1 MSLTKVSI
9 LGKESI
15 HIGYDIQE
23 HIVNEIL
30 ANIKSS
36 TYVLIT
42 DTNIA
47 AHDHVVKIEQR
58 FRNAASKYEPSPRLL
73 KYLIAPGEMSK
84 SRETKAAVEDWLLMN
99 GCTRDTVILALGGGV
114 IGDMIGYVAATFM
127 RGVRFVQIP
136 TSLLAMV
143 DSSIG
148 GKTAIDT
155 PHGKNLVGAFWQPER
170 IFIELTFLET
180 LPEREFINGM
190 AEVIKTAAI
199 WNEQEFTRL
208 EQVNKPFFDAI
219 SKRDPK
225 TGRVNLNP
233 IKDIV
238 LDIVRGSV
246 QVKAEVVTKDEREG
260 GLRNLL
266 NFGHSIGHAF
276 EAILTPHI
284 LHGECVAIGCVLE
297 AELSRYLGHL
307 SASAVARLVAC
318 LKAYKLPVS
327 VLDPVVQRRA
337 NYTPCPVDSLLEIM
351 NVDKKNDGAKKKIAL
366 LSEIGKTYEPHATV
380 VADKD
385 IRFVLSDEVRVTA
398 HAAPAEFTV
407 VPPGSKSISNRV
419 LVLAALGTGPCRIE
433 NLLYSDDTG
442 FMLEAVQKLQAADVA
457 KENGG
462 DVLLV
467 NGHGGKLSAPTSE
480 IYLGNAGTAAR
491 FLTCVS
497 CLVQGGNVVLT
508 GNQRMQERPI
518 GPLVDALRANGV
530 SIDYLKSATSLPLNI
545 RPAGGLSGGI
555 IELAATVSSQ
565 YASAILMCAP
575 YFAQPT
581 TLKLVGG
588 KPISQLYIDMTIQ
601 MMADFGI
608 TVTKSTTE
616 DYTYHIPQG
625 VYKNPERYVV
635 ESDAS
640 SATYPLAFAALTG
653 TKCTIPSIGSASLQ
667 GDARF
672 ARDVL
677 APMGCEVLQTS
688 HSTTVQGPPKGTL
701 KALPTIDMEPMTDA
715 FLTAAVVA
723 AVAKGTTKIDGIANQ
738 RVKECNRIEAMR
750 LQLAKFGVDCEEHDD
765 GIIITGTM
773 PHVASG
779 PVHTYD
785 DHRVAMSLSLLASVS
800 GPVHLEERRCV
811 EKTWPGW
818 WDTLREIN
826 QEIEGIESGQFPTA
840 PAARNLKTIVVI
852 GMRGAGKT
860 TLSELAA
867 STLGYQFTDLDHYLE
882 QKLSRTITQIV
893 DSEGWEGFRVKELE
907 IFNEFL
913 ASYPTGHVVACGGGV
928 VEIPEARDALKAY
941 MASGGLVFHVHRDI
955 KQIIEYLN
963 VDQTRP
969 AFADDI
975 RDVYNRREPWYYE
988 CSNRTFC
995 SPHVEQ
1001 ADKSHLAHSLSRVIL
1016 AAVENKPVK
1025 IPATGR
1031 SYFLSLTF
1039 PDLNKVKNFSE
1050 ILEGCAAVELR
1061 VDLLASTA
1069 LDFVAEQVGIL
1080 RLHTDLPII
1089 YTVRTVSQAGKFD
1102 DDDAENYEKLSL
1114 LGLKLGVEYI
1124 DLEITQPA
1132 AALARISAARGNARI
1147 IASHHNPA
1155 GDWKWSGFEWQNA
1168 YFNASRLGD
1177 IVKFVGFAKSMNNNL
1192 ELENFRA
1199 SHSIPGAKPLI
1210 AMNMGVAGMLSRALN
1225 PLLTPVTHEKMP
1237 FPAAPGQLTIREIN
1251 HLLQQCGG
1259 LVSKQFFV
1267 CGKPISHSQSPNLH
1281 NTQFSALGLPYHFD
1295 KVETDNISVVK
1306 ARIDELGSQFGGAAV
1321 TIPLKLDA
1329 YKLVDE
1335 LAEDAKAIGAVNTIE
1350 PLGNGRLRGSNTD
1363 WIGIKDAFAKFG
1375 LTSGYGKQAMV
1386 LGAGGTS
1393 QAAVYAFSQMGFK
1406 KIYIL
1411 NRTFAKAQAVAESFS
1426 DLGVEAVSNAKN
1438 IGPISAILSCIPGDA
1453 EVPAELLES
1462 FTSVLQSNRGFLLEA
1477 AYKPDITP
1485 AMAKASG
1492 LGWTVIGGREML
1504 VLQGVEQTRRWTGIN
1519 APNSAEKAVL

>member
-1 MSLTKVSI
+1 MSLTRVSI
-9 LGKESI
+9 LGKDSI
-15 HIGYDIQE
+15 HIGYNIQE
-23 HIVNEIL
+23 HIVEEIL
-30 ANIKSS
+30 TNVKSS

-47 AHDHVVKIEQR
+47 SHDHVRKIESR
-58 FRNAASKYEPSPRLL
+58 FTAAMAKADNSPRLL

-84 SRETKAAVEDWLLMN
+84 SRETKAAVEDWLLMH
-99 GCTRDTVILALGGGV
+99 GCTRDTVILAVGGGV

-127 RGVRFVQIP
+127 RGVRFIQIP

-199 WNEQEFTRL
+199 WNEEEFTRL
-208 EQVNKPFFDAI
+208 EQVNKAFFDCI
-219 SKRDPK
+219 TDRDPN
-225 TGRVNLNP
+225 TGRVNLEP

-238 LDIVRGSV
+238 LNIVKGSV

-318 LKAYKLPVS
+318 LKAYRLPVS
-327 VLDPVVQRRA
+327 VLDPIVQKRA
-337 NYTPCPVDSLLEIM
+337 NYTPCPVDKLLQIM

-385 IRFVLSDEVRVTA
+385 IRFVLSDEVKVTA
-398 HAAPAEFTV
+398 GEPPAEFTV
-407 VPPGSKSISNRV
+407 TPPGSKSISNRV
-419 LVLAALGTGPCRIE
+419 LVLAALGEGTCRIE
-433 NLLYSDDTG
+433 NLLHSDDTG
-442 FMLEAVQKLQAADVA
+442 YMLDALQKLQGAEVS
-457 KENGG
+457 KEQGG
-462 DVLLV
+462 DVLV
-467 NGHGGKLSAPTSE
+467 VTGHSGELKAPSSE
-480 IYLGNAGTAAR
+480 LYLGNAGTAAR

-497 CLVQGGNVVLT
+497 GLVKNGSVTVT
-508 GNQRMQERPI
+508 GNKRMQERPI

-530 SIDYLKSATSLPLNI
+530 DIKYLKSPNSLPLNI
-545 RPAGGLSGGI
+545 TSSGLKGGR

-565 YASAILMCAP
+565 YVSAILMCAP
-575 YFAQPT
+575 YFAEPT
-581 TLKLVGG
+581 TLALVDG

-616 DYTYHIPQG
+616 EYTYHIPTG
-625 VYKNPERYVV
+625 VYKNPARYVV

-653 TKCTIPSIGSASLQ
+653 TKCTIPNIGSASLQ

-677 APMGCEVLQTS
+677 APMGCVVEQSS
-688 HSTTVQGPPKGTL
+688 HSTTVQGPPRGGL
-701 KALPTIDMEPMTDA
+701 KSLPYIDMEPMTDA

-723 AVAKGTTKIDGIANQ
+723 AAADGVTKIDGIANQ

-750 LQLAKFGVDCEEHDD
+750 LQLAKFGVECEEHAD
-765 GIIITGTM
+765 GIIITGTN
-773 PHVASG
+773 PKAFSG
-779 PVHTYD
+779 SVHTYD

-818 WDTLREIN
+818 WDTLHSLN
-826 QEIEGIESGQFPTA
+826 QTIEGIESGHFPQ
-840 PAARNLKTIVVI
+840 PPSVRNTKTIVVI

-860 TLSELAA
+860 TLSQLTA
-867 STLGYQFTDLDHYLE
+867 STLGYGFTDLDHYLE
-882 QKLSRTITQIV
+882 QISGQTIPQIIEA
-893 DSEGWEGFRVKELE
+893 EGWEGFRARELQV
-907 IFNEFL
+907 FTEFI
-913 ASYPTGHVVACGGGV
+913 AAHPTGHVVACGGGI
-928 VEIPEARDALKAY
+928 VEIPAARDALKSY
-941 MASGGLVFHVHRDI
+941 IASGGLVFHVHRNLD
-955 KQIIEYLN
+955 QIVDYLN
-963 VDQTRP
+963 VDKTRP
-969 AFADDI
+969 AYVDDI
-975 RDVYNRREPWYYE
+975 RNVYIRREPWYFE

-995 SPHVEQ
+995 SPHVEDS
-1001 ADKSHLAHSLSRVIL
+1001 DKSQLALSLGRVIS
-1016 AAVENKPVK
+1016 AAVENRPID
-1025 IPATGR
+1025 IPSGR

-1039 PDLNKVKNFSE
+1039 PDLTKVTNLPE
-1050 ILEGCAAVELR
+1050 ILDGCAAVEFR
-1061 VDLLASTA
+1061 VDLLEQTDT
-1069 LDFVAEQVGIL
+1069 DFVAEQLGFL
-1080 RLHTDLPII
+1080 RLHSNIPII
-1089 YTVRTVSQAGKFD
+1089 YTVRTKAQAGRFA
-1102 DDDAENYEKLSL
+1102 DDDAEGYERLCN

-1124 DLEITQPA
+1124 DLELTQPRSV
-1132 AALARISAARGNARI
+1132 LERLSAKRGITRV
-1147 IASHHNPA
+1147 IASNHNPA
-1155 GDWKWSGFEWQNA
+1155 GDWKWDGFEWKSA

-1177 IVKFVGFAKSMNNNL
+1177 IVKFVGMAHNMQDNL
-1192 ELENFRA
+1192 DLENFRA
-1199 SHSIPGAKPLI
+1199 SHSIPGSKPLI
-1210 AMNMGVAGMLSRALN
+1210 AMNMGYAGMLSRALN
-1225 PLLTPVTHEKMP
+1225 PLLTPVTHEKVP
-1237 FPAAPGQLTIREIN
+1237 FPAAPGQLSIKQISK
-1251 HLLQQCGG
+1251 LLQQCGEF
-1259 LVSKQFFV
+1259 STKQFFV
-1267 CGKPISHSQSPNLH
+1267 CGKPIGHSQSPNLH
-1281 NTQFSALGLPYHFD
+1281 NSQFAELGLPYYFD
-1295 KVETDNISVVK
+1295 KVETDNIEIVK
-1306 ARIDELGSQFGGAAV
+1306 ARISELGSKFGGAAV
-1321 TIPLKLDA
+1321 TIPLKRAA
-1329 YKLVDE
+1329 YELVDE
-1335 LAEDAKAIGAVNTIE
+1335 LADDAKTIGAVNTIE
-1350 PLGNGRLRGSNTD
+1350 PLADGRLRGSNTD
-1363 WIGIKDAFAKFG
+1363 WIGIKNAFAKFG
-1375 LTSGYGKQAMV
+1375 LTSGLGKKALI

-1393 QAAVYAFSQMGFK
+1393 QAAVYALNQMGFE

-1411 NRTFAKAQAVAESFS
+1411 NRTHAKAEKVAKSFPS
-1426 DLGVEAVSNAKN
+1426 MNVEAIESTAS
-1438 IGPISAILSCIPGDA
+1438 IGGIAAVFSCIPGDA
-1453 EVPAELLES
+1453 TIPDELSSS
-1462 FTSVLQSNRGFLLEA
+1462 FSPVLNSGSGFLLEA
-1477 AYKPDITP
+1477 AYKPDVTP
-1485 AMAKASG
+1485 AMAEASKQ
-1492 LGWTVIGGREML
+1492 GWTVIGGREML

-1519 APNSAEKAVL
+1519 APFTAGKAVL